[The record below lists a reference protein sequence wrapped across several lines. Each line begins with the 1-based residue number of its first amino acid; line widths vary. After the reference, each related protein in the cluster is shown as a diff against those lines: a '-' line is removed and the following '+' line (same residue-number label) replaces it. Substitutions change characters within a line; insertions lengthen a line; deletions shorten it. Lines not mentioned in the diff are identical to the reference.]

1 MPSTERCT
9 SVDAMIRRQRYGRL
23 LGDFEPGASFE
34 HPWEVTV
41 DDGMVALVAAAFLDA
56 TPLWA
61 SRAAARRAGLEGR
74 PVSPLWLLNL
84 GISFSV
90 HDVSEQA
97 IANLAYL
104 DARFPEPCFSGDTL
118 RARSTVLG
126 VRPVTSGDKGVVHVV
141 TELFTVP
148 EPGDGLDAGTSRVVC
163 RFERKAL
170 VRAGS
175 TPAALGARADAPAS
189 IAPRGAEVRWP
200 SALVTDRP
208 LARCPGF
215 GGYFEDFEP
224 GMIFCHETG
233 RTITESE
240 HVLLTSLARNS
251 HPLHVDEVY
260 CQGSPPG
267 AGKPGSAPG
276 SFARTRVVFGGLV
289 LAWVLALASRDT
301 AGRALWEAGLDQ
313 GAHPRGVLAGD
324 TLYAASKVLD
334 VTPVS
339 PHAGLVRM
347 RVVGLRGTSAALW
360 LEGGAER
367 RRDDLFAPELGKEDG
382 RVEQKVVEITRT
394 LLVERRP

>member
-1 MPSTERCT
+1 
-9 SVDAMIRRQRYGRL
+9 MIRRQRYGRL

-41 DDGMVALVAAAFLDA
+41 DDGMIALVAGAFLDA

-61 SRAAARRAGLEGR
+61 SRAAARRAGLAGR

-126 VRPVTSGDKGVVHVV
+126 VRPVTSGDKGVVHVA

-148 EPGDGLDAGTSRVVC
+148 EPGASDASRVVC

-175 TPAALGARADAPAS
+175 ALGTSRGADVALS
-189 IAPRGAEVRWP
+189 IARRGAEVRWP
-200 SALVTDRP
+200 DALVLDRQ
-208 LARCPGF
+208 LERYSSF

-224 GMIFCHETG
+224 GLVLCHETG

-267 AGKPGSAPG
+267 AGKLGSAPG

-289 LAWVLALASRDT
+289 LAWVLALTSRDT
-301 AGRALWEAGLDQ
+301 AGHALWEAGLDE

-347 RVVGLRGTSAALW
+347 RVVGLRGTSAALL
-360 LEGGAER
+360 LEGAPER
-367 RRDDLFAPELGKEDG
+367 RRDELFAPELGKEEG
-382 RVEQKVVEITRT
+382 RVEQKVVEVTRT
-394 LLVERRP
+394 LLVERRPA